1 MAFTDPVR
9 IELADH
15 LENPG
20 DSWQVAGTVPVSTYE
35 VGEKEFAL
43 DDGLSYDVVFTHTG
57 DGVLLS
63 GMVRAEVTGTCDRCL
78 DEMEHRVDTTY
89 AMSVKYGDEYYEGDD
104 VVVIPESWDAY
115 NVARAICDTVMLTIP
130 IMHTHEEGKCNEE
143 MSRLLRQ
150 HSAAGDDSETDDT
163 DGGGSE
169 YSDPRWEALRKLK
182 NNN

>member
-20 DSWQVAGTVPVSTYE
+20 DSWQVAGTVLVSTYE
-35 VGEKEFAL
+35 VGEKEFVL

-78 DEMEHRVDTTY
+78 DPAHFTIASEIQ
-89 AMSVKYGDEYYEGDD
+89 EYYLFREPEEPGEDD
-104 VVVIPESWDAY
+104 DFEVLPEDRVVDLAEPLSDAVVMDTPFVVLCQPDCKGLCPHCGA
-115 NVARAICDTVMLTIP
+115 NLNRETCDCAARAEEERVMSDDNP
-130 IMHTHEEGKCNEE
+130 F
-143 MSRLLRQ
+143 
-150 HSAAGDDSETDDT
+150 AA
-163 DGGGSE
+163 
-169 YSDPRWEALRKLK
+169 LK
-182 NNN
+182 NLTFDE